1 MKNNIW
7 SRAGFLFSTFLPHF
21 AASLAFGSVGPL
33 ALFFQTE
40 FAVSR
45 VHLGSLTS
53 AHSLGCLIMALVS
66 GSIIERSGIR
76 KWFLL
81 CPVLSG
87 VFFLLFLGVT
97 SYYQAIAIFLILGI
111 IFSFIN
117 PATTKAILVGFSQV
131 GRGTA
136 MALKQT
142 GTPAGVFL
150 ASVSIPVIAVLA
162 GWNWGLLFV
171 GFVNLVVGVF
181 AWLLYGEEDSRAGS
195 ALCHQ
200 EKSNLKKDFS
210 ELLHNRNF
218 LLISFL
224 QGIFNIGLFVIQAY
238 LILYLVESLSYS
250 AIYAG
255 FIMAVT
261 QFCGI
266 IGRIMWGLLSDFV
279 FSGKRVPTLQIA
291 GFTTTLGLFGLA
303 VISSSTPAWIIWV
316 IASLVGAGTIGFAG
330 TSILLR
336 AELTPKNL
344 VATSTGLGMAI
355 ASWGVLLGPP
365 VFGFIVDVNDSYK
378 MAWVLLAAVSLA
390 GTLLL
395 GAIRERKSEDKDLEY
410 T

>member
-1 MKNNIW
+1 
-7 SRAGFLFSTFLPHF
+7 
-21 AASLAFGSVGPL
+21 
-33 ALFFQTE
+33 
-40 FAVSR
+40 
-45 VHLGSLTS
+45 
-53 AHSLGCLIMALVS
+53 
-66 GSIIERSGIR
+66 
-76 KWFLL
+76 
-81 CPVLSG
+81 
-87 VFFLLFLGVT
+87 
-97 SYYQAIAIFLILGI
+97 
-111 IFSFIN
+111 
-117 PATTKAILVGFSQV
+117 
-131 GRGTA
+131 
-136 MALKQT
+136 
-142 GTPAGVFL
+142 
-150 ASVSIPVIAVLA
+150 
-162 GWNWGLLFV
+162 
-171 GFVNLVVGVF
+171 
-181 AWLLYGEEDSRAGS
+181 
-195 ALCHQ
+195 
-200 EKSNLKKDFS
+200 
-210 ELLHNRNF
+210 
-218 LLISFL
+218 
-224 QGIFNIGLFVIQAY
+224 
-238 LILYLVESLSYS
+238 LSYS